1 MYKQAFVCYNEIESL
16 WDITMNKNMAHLGI
30 LFVVATPIGNYGDI
44 SLRALE
50 VLKNADA
57 VACEEYRLGSTLLK
71 KLGIG
76 EKKLIIL
83 NEHNE
88 TEGTE
93 EVIQTLLSGQ
103 SIALISDCGTPSF
116 ADPGTNLVK
125 RCVEYGI
132 SVKSI
137 PGASSLM
144 AAISLSPLP
153 LKEFYFAGFL
163 PRGESERREKLNF
176 LKSLRIP
183 IILMDT
189 PYRLGKLLGE
199 VGTNFGKN
207 RLVTLAI
214 DLTLPAENLLH
225 GPVGEI
231 SQRIKDRKAE
241 FILILH

>member
-1 MYKQAFVCYNEIESL
+1 MEKKIKSL
-16 WDITMNKNMAHLGI
+16 GK
-30 LFVVATPIGNYGDI
+30 LFIIATPIGNSGDI
-44 SLRALE
+44 TLRALE
-50 VLKNADA
+50 VLKSVDA

-76 EKKLIIL
+76 EKKFLII

-93 EVIQTLLSGQ
+93 EVLKALISGQ
-103 SIALISDCGTPSF
+103 SIALISDCGTPAF
-116 ADPGTNLVK
+116 ADPGTSLVK
-125 RCVEYGI
+125 RCLEYGI
-132 SVKSI
+132 LISSL

-163 PRGESERREKLNF
+163 PRGELERREKLSI

-189 PYRLGKLLGE
+189 PYRMPRLLSE
-199 VGTNFGKN
+199 IASNFGVN
-207 RLVTLAI
+207 RLITLAI
-214 DLTLPAENLLH
+214 DLTLPEECLLH
-225 GPVGEI
+225 GQVCEI
-231 SQRIKDRKAE
+231 LEKVKGRKSE

>member
-1 MYKQAFVCYNEIESL
+1 MGSL
-16 WDITMNKNMAHLGI
+16 GNLW
-30 LFVVATPIGNYGDI
+30 VVATPIGNYGDI
-44 SLRALE
+44 TLRALE
-50 VLKNADA
+50 ILKNADG

-76 EKKLIIL
+76 KKKLIIL

-93 EVIQTLLSGQ
+93 EVIQALLSGQ
-103 SIALISDCGTPSF
+103 SIALISDCGTPAF
-116 ADPGTNLVK
+116 ADPGTSLVK

-132 SVKSI
+132 RVSSI

-153 LKEFYFAGFL
+153 LKEFYFSGFL
-163 PRGESERREKLNF
+163 PRGEFERREKINF
-176 LKSLRIP
+176 LKTLRTP

-189 PYRLGKLLGE
+189 PYRMGKLLGE
-199 VGTNFGKN
+199 IGTNFGKN
-207 RLVTLAI
+207 RLVTLAV
-214 DLTLPAENLLH
+214 DLTLPAESLLH
-225 GPVGEI
+225 GPVGEV
-231 SQRIKDRKAE
+231 SKRVKDRKGE

>member
-1 MYKQAFVCYNEIESL
+1 MKTISSGMLYI
-16 WDITMNKNMAHLGI
+16 
-30 LFVVATPIGNYGDI
+30 VATPIGNYGDI
-44 SLRALE
+44 TLRALK
-50 VLKNADA
+50 VLKNADS

-88 TEGTE
+88 AEGTE
-93 EVIQTLLSGQ
+93 EVIQALLSGQ

-116 ADPGTNLVK
+116 ADPGTSLVK
-125 RCVEYGI
+125 RCVEFGI
-132 SVKSI
+132 PVSAI

-163 PRGESERREKLNF
+163 PGGGSERREKLNF
-176 LKSLRIP
+176 LKTLRIP

-189 PYRLGKLLGE
+189 PYRMGKLLGE
-199 VGTNFGKN
+199 IGANLGKN
-207 RLVTLAI
+207 RLVTLAV
-214 DLTLPAENLLH
+214 DLTLPDENLLH

-231 SQRIKDRKAE
+231 SRSVKDRKGE

>member
-1 MYKQAFVCYNEIESL
+1 MLYI
-16 WDITMNKNMAHLGI
+16 
-30 LFVVATPIGNYGDI
+30 VATPIGNYGDI
-44 SLRALE
+44 TLRALE
-50 VLKNADA
+50 VLKNVDS

-76 EKKLIIL
+76 EKRLIIL

-88 TEGTE
+88 AEGTE
-93 EVIQTLLSGQ
+93 EVIQALLSGQ

-116 ADPGTNLVK
+116 ADPGTSLVK
-125 RCVEYGI
+125 RCVEFGI
-132 SVKSI
+132 PVSAI

-163 PRGESERREKLNF
+163 PRGDPERREKLNF
-176 LKSLRIP
+176 LKTLRIP

-189 PYRLGKLLGE
+189 PYRMGKLLGE
-199 VGTNFGKN
+199 IGANLGKN
-207 RLVTLAI
+207 RLATLAV
-214 DLTLPAENLLH
+214 DLTLPDESLLH
-225 GPVGEI
+225 GPVGEV
-231 SQRIKDRKAE
+231 SRSVKDRKGE